1 MTARAK
7 WEIVG
12 AVLALVVVCIIGGSW
27 LGAREDRI
35 RMQATLDAQKTVI
48 ETAAKQSKD
57 LQSAEAERD
66 KATAASV
73 ATLQATAAKQVT
85 PAEIV
90 AWLPRQA
97 PVPQPI
103 TFQIPAATAQNPSPD
118 ATASIPQSDL
128 PALRDDVAQCQTCFL
143 KLTAAQADL
152 SSRDERLKLAGEQ
165 LSAVQNERDAAIK
178 AAKGGGFWS
187 RVHRSSKWLV
197 IGGALAGG
205 AICGTGHC
213 K

>member
-1 MTARAK
+1 
-7 WEIVG
+7 
-12 AVLALVVVCIIGGSW
+12 
-27 LGAREDRI
+27 
-35 RMQATLDAQKTVI
+35 
-48 ETAAKQSKD
+48 
-57 LQSAEAERD
+57 
-66 KATAASV
+66 
-73 ATLQATAAKQVT
+73 
-85 PAEIV
+85 
-90 AWLPRQA
+90 
-97 PVPQPI
+97 
-103 TFQIPAATAQNPSPD
+103 
-118 ATASIPQSDL
+118 
-128 PALRDDVAQCQTCFL
+128 VAQCQTCFL